1 MFISF
6 ENPPLLNLTSL
17 SLVAAFF
24 AVAFPSFGLAQ
35 VFFSLFPLRIMVLN
49 WQRRA
54 AKPFHTGGATE
65 KVDLINCQFVHNY
78 FVLWKEPAQLDHLL
92 CIIKNCPLFK
102 IKNLGQIPGLRK
114 VKLKTLLC
122 KVALETCKQPPLPW
136 YSFKKQIDFIWKLTS
151 SCHCQLMFQFIDIS
165 SNDRFLLQFQEAQLK
180 NYKKLLPPP

>member
-49 WQRRA
+49 WRRRA

-78 FVLWKEPAQLDHLL
+78 F
-92 CIIKNCPLFK
+92 CPLR
-102 IKNLGQIPGLRK
+102 G
-114 VKLKTLLC
+114 
-122 KVALETCKQPPLPW
+122 TCTIGPPSL
-136 YSFKKQIDFIWKLTS
+136 YHKELSAI
-151 SCHCQLMFQFIDIS
+151 
-165 SNDRFLLQFQEAQLK
+165 
-180 NYKKLLPPP
+180 